1 MARGNSIVDD
11 ISRFCRSK
19 SVEDSCGF
27 SFVKSWTDLHRFDR
41 EGRGS
46 LLDLWPFGLL
56 WQWPPWQDGARI
68 QTCEVGSVSHHLLSL
83 WLNILFHFKI
93 WCTLS
98 WLWVHLSLHWLWAP
112 IVLTFL
118 KCEHSFFFFFFSL
131 AGWWNHLMVCWLSF
145 IFLVFYLRNFLYK
158 GMLLPSSLRHMLNL
172 QLSSLAFKIFLL
184 LISLYLFASFLVIF
198 FFLMCYETFS
208 LTKFCCC
215 LFLFCN
221 IVSLIFG
228 FWHQTLHWCSWC
240 IDAIPGTC
248 LWSYTGFCLGN

>member
-1 MARGNSIVDD
+1 MVLGFRLVRWVVWAIIFCLYGW
-11 ISRFCRSK
+11 ISSFISK
-19 SVEDSCGF
+19 
-27 SFVKSWTDLHRFDR
+27 
-41 EGRGS
+41 
-46 LLDLWPFGLL
+46 FGADFPDFECI
-56 WQWPPWQDGARI
+56 WV
-68 QTCEVGSVSHHLLSL
+68 C
-83 WLNILFHFKI
+83 KI
-93 WCTLS
+93 WLG
-98 WLWVHLSLHWLWAP
+98 AP
-112 IVLTFL
+112 IALTFL
-118 KCEHSFFFFFFSL
+118 KCEHSFFFFSL

-228 FWHQTLHWCSWC
+228 FWHRTLHWCLWC

-248 LWSYTGFCLGN
+248 LWSYTGFCLEN